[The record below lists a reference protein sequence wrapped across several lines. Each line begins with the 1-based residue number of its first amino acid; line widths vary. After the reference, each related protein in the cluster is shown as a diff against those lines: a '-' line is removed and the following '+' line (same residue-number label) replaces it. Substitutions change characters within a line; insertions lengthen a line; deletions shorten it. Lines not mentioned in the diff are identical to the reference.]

1 VRKSLNQIF
10 FAFSPLPTV
19 PSVSN
24 CRDDIVSTNRVS
36 LTWIIRVFTR
46 SAKRTLRRAKCQPE
60 STTTTRLSFSEEQS
74 PCEHQMSDIVRST
87 YLCKQ
92 YSVSHPDVLPNS
104 AALLFEDFGQND
116 SARQGRIISAT
127 PLSIAQYVILRK
139 LSSSRPPEIGENQ
152 SVRGLVFRF
161 SIRIRHFTPS
171 SLLLASSYSTLPEI
185 SFNDRDTCR
194 I

>member
-24 CRDDIVSTNRVS
+24 SRDDIVSTNRVS

-116 SARQGRIISAT
+116 SARQGRNISAT
-127 PLSIAQYVILRK
+127 PLSIAQYV
-139 LSSSRPPEIGENQ
+139 SQEPPADERC
-152 SVRGLVFRF
+152 VRLLLLDF
-161 SIRIRHFTPS
+161 S
-171 SLLLASSYSTLPEI
+171 LLASHLLSSRGFSSYCIPYDVDKTNRVAEKA
-185 SFNDRDTCR
+185 CR
-194 I
+194 